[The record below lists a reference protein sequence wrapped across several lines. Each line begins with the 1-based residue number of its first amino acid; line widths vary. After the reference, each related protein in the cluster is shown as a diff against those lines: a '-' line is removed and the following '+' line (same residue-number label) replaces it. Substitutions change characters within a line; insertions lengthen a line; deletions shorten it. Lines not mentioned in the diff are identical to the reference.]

1 MPRPTKKESQMF
13 IYEQQLQKAIL
24 AHPDSGRLSC
34 FVISNG
40 TMYIDCAET
49 FNTIHN
55 SIINEFNLDLPMSGC
70 ESPEEMN
77 GCESPEEMN
86 GCGE

>member
-40 TMYIDCAET
+40 TMYIDYAEM

-77 GCESPEEMN
+77 GC
-86 GCGE
+86 GE

>member
-1 MPRPTKKESQMF
+1 MPQPTKEEHQMF
-13 IYEQQLQKAIL
+13 IYEQQLKKAIIE
-24 AHPDSGRLSC
+24 HTDSDRLSC

-55 SIINEFNLDLPMSGC
+55 NIINEFNLDLPMSGC
-70 ESPEEMN
+70 ENPEEMN
-77 GCESPEEMN
+77 GCESPE
-86 GCGE
+86 